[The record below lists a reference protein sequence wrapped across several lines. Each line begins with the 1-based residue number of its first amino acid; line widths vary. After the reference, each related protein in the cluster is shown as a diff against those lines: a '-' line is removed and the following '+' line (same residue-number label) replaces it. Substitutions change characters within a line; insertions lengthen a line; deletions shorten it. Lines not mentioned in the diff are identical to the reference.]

1 MGRKDTKG
9 EAEVYA
15 KQLWAA
21 EWMVQSASCSR
32 SRACPAVYGLAPARA
47 QQHCTA
53 GSDHGTSPGEGG
65 RGQSEWTDSRL
76 QERYMA
82 SSQEAQE
89 QFGVGC
95 PSTDLR
101 LPFSFQR
108 KLIFHLC
115 LLGCFGGSHLAA
127 SSFSLHNGEVRGSER
142 SVCVRNGTKE
152 VGWIRAGIALETLSL
167 MGTVHRLWET
177 SGRKG
182 CCCWFSLR
190 GADQGPFFTLQ
201 ISAVVPGLFYSL
213 GLAFIFSARWFH
225 RDLSGLE
232 AEALLK
238 GRGVHGSFL
247 ARPSRRNQGDFSL
260 SVRVGDQVTHIRIQ
274 NTGDFYDLYGGE
286 KFATLSELVE
296 YYTQQQGSL
305 QDKDG
310 TIIDLRYPL
319 NCSDPTTERW
329 YHGHLSGPAAESLL
343 QAKATPWTFLVRE
356 SLSKPGDFVLSVLT
370 DQPKPGSDAPAGAT
384 GTSGTRLKVTHIKI
398 MCENGRY
405 TVGGTEMF
413 DSLADLVEH
422 FKKVGIEE
430 MSGSFVYLKQPY
442 YATRVNAADIEN
454 RVQELNKKTSL
465 SEETSK
471 AGFWEEFDSL
481 QKQEAKHLFDRHEGQ
496 RPENKSKNRYKNILP
511 FDHSRV
517 ILQGRDP
524 NIPGSDYINANYV
537 KNTLISPD
545 ECTKTYIASQGCL
558 DATVNDLWQMVWQE
572 NTRIIV
578 MTTREVE
585 KGRSKAV
592 REIWHYQYLSWPDHG
607 VPSEPGGVLSFL
619 DQINQK
625 QESIPNAGPILVH
638 CSAGIGRTGTIIVI
652 DMIVETIST
661 KGLDCDIDIQKTI
674 QMVRA
679 QRSGMVQTEAQY
691 KFIYMAICQF
701 IETTK
706 KKLEVIQSQKGK
718 PNECEYGNIAYPPAV
733 RNAHPKVSRKPSKQK
748 EESTVYENLGKKEE
762 KVRKQRS
769 SEKKLKGSLKKK

>member
-1 MGRKDTKG
+1 MNDR
-9 EAEVYA
+9 E
-15 KQLWAA
+15 LSSAA
-21 EWMVQSASCSR
+21 PWCRGSR
-32 SRACPAVYGLAPARA
+32 TPLVEGC
-47 QQHCTA
+47 
-53 GSDHGTSPGEGG
+53 GTS
-65 RGQSEWTDSRL
+65 ST
-76 QERYMA
+76 
-82 SSQEAQE
+82 SSCHSSIS
-89 QFGVGC
+89 G
-95 PSTDLR
+95 DLR
-101 LPFSFQR
+101 DKTLMPS
-108 KLIFHLC
+108 
-115 LLGCFGGSHLAA
+115 
-127 SSFSLHNGEVRGSER
+127 RG
-142 SVCVRNGTKE
+142 
-152 VGWIRAGIALETLSL
+152 
-167 MGTVHRLWET
+167 
-177 SGRKG
+177 
-182 CCCWFSLR
+182 
-190 GADQGPFFTLQ
+190 
-201 ISAVVPGLFYSL
+201 
-213 GLAFIFSARWFH
+213 WFH

-247 ARPSRRNQGDFSL
+247 ARPSRKNQGDFSL

-343 QAKATPWTFLVRE
+343 QAKGTPWTFLVRE

-384 GTSGTRLKVTHIKI
+384 GASGTRLKVTHIKI

-405 TVGGTEMF
+405 TVGGAEMF

-422 FKKVGIEE
+422 FKKIGIEE

-558 DATVNDLWQMVWQE
+558 DATVNDFWQMVWQE

-585 KGRSKAV
+585 KGRGKAV
-592 REIWHYQYLSWPDHG
+592 REIWQYQYLSWPDHG

-701 IETTK
+701 IEATK
-706 KKLEVIQSQKGK
+706 KKLEVIQLQKGK

-733 RNAHPKVSRKPSKQK
+733 RNVHAKVSRKPSKQK

-769 SEKKLKGSLKKK
+769 SEKKMKGSLKKK

>member
-1 MGRKDTKG
+1 MP
-9 EAEVYA
+9 
-15 KQLWAA
+15 
-21 EWMVQSASCSR
+21 SC
-32 SRACPAVYGLAPARA
+32 G
-47 QQHCTA
+47 
-53 GSDHGTSPGEGG
+53 
-65 RGQSEWTDSRL
+65 
-76 QERYMA
+76 
-82 SSQEAQE
+82 
-89 QFGVGC
+89 
-95 PSTDLR
+95 
-101 LPFSFQR
+101 
-108 KLIFHLC
+108 
-115 LLGCFGGSHLAA
+115 
-127 SSFSLHNGEVRGSER
+127 
-142 SVCVRNGTKE
+142 
-152 VGWIRAGIALETLSL
+152 
-167 MGTVHRLWET
+167 
-177 SGRKG
+177 
-182 CCCWFSLR
+182 
-190 GADQGPFFTLQ
+190 
-201 ISAVVPGLFYSL
+201 
-213 GLAFIFSARWFH
+213 WFH

-247 ARPSRRNQGDFSL
+247 ARPSRKNQGDFSL

-370 DQPKPGSDAPAGAT
+370 DQLKPGSDAPPAGAT
-384 GTSGTRLKVTHIKI
+384 SASGAQLKVTHIKI

-405 TVGGTEMF
+405 TVGGAEMF

-422 FKKVGIEE
+422 FKKTGIEE
-430 MSGSFVYLKQPY
+430 VSGSFVYLKQPY

-454 RVQELNKKTSL
+454 RVQELNKKSL

-537 KNTLISPD
+537 KNKLISPD

-558 DATVNDLWQMVWQE
+558 DATVNDFWQMVWQE

-585 KGRSKAV
+585 RGRGKAV

-638 CSAGIGRTGTIIVI
+638 CSAGIGRTGTMIVI

-718 PNECEYGNIAYPPAV
+718 PKESEYGNIAYPPAV
-733 RNAHPKVSRKPSKQK
+733 RNVHVKASRKSSKQK
-748 EESTVYENLGKKEE
+748 DESTVYENLGKKEE